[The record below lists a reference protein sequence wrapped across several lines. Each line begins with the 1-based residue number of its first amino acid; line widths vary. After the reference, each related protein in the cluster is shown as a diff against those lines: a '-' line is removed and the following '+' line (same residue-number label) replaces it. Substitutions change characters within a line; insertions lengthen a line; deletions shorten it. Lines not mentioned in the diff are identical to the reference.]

1 MRQIGLV
8 NKEGEKQI
16 KIGRMTLL
24 TKGKDGR
31 DGEIF
36 NIDEKK
42 LKDLSMTFAEV
53 INIDE
58 VKKKKNEAIDNT
70 ELWGVNK
77 APNSK
82 PSPIMESNSA
92 VKLKDVGK
100 KEVQT
105 MRLR

>member
-1 MRQIGLV
+1 MISKLNRVGQPQIL
-8 NKEGEKQI
+8 KI
-16 KIGRMTLL
+16 KH
-24 TKGKDGR
+24 
-31 DGEIF
+31 

-82 PSPIMESNSA
+82 PSPIMEPSSA
-92 VKLKDVGK
+92 VELRHVGHE

-105 MRLR
+105 IRLR